1 MNKTYRYYTVQTN
14 KVTRTGYKTSISQNE
29 RVDMFEESDV
39 KKAVRLYKQR
49 PAANDIIFNIV
60 THLDVMPYYEH
71 TVVFGERKKIYDST
85 GRPYDVIEFKDKKHN
100 VDFFIPLQKIDS
112 SAVFLERA
120 D

>member
-14 KVTRTGYKTSISQNE
+14 KVTRTGYKTSISQNK

-85 GRPYDVIEFKDKKHN
+85 GRPYDVIKFKDKKHN
-100 VDFFIPLQKIDS
+100 VDFFIPL
-112 SAVFLERA
+112 
-120 D
+120 

>member
-1 MNKTYRYYTVQTN
+1 MNTTYRYYTVQTN
-14 KVTRTGYKTSISQNE
+14 KVTHTGYKTSISQNE

-49 PAANDIIFNIV
+49 PAANDIIFNVV

-71 TVVFGERKKIYDST
+71 ITVFGERTYIYDST
-85 GRPYDVIEFKDKKHN
+85 GRPYSCVAFKDTKHGI
-100 VDFFIPLQKIDS
+100 DFCVPLQKIDP
-112 SAVFLERA
+112 SAVFLKKA

>member
-14 KVTRTGYKTSISQNE
+14 KVTHTGYKTSISQNE

-49 PAANDIIFNIV
+49 PAANDIIFNVV

-71 TVVFGERKKIYDST
+71 ITVFGEHTYMYDSA
-85 GRPYDVIEFKDKKHN
+85 GHPYPCVEFKDKEHGI
-100 VDFFIPLQKIDS
+100 DFCIPLQKIDP
-112 SAVFLERA
+112 SAVFPKKA